1 VEKRHRILLI
11 IALVLLPVLAYLHLT
26 IGQIQLSSADFY
38 NAIFNYNDSETGQ
51 LLVREFRFPR
61 LVMAIVAGSSLA
73 IAGMLMQTL
82 FNNPLAGPY
91 VLGINSGASL
101 AVALGTLSG
110 ISFFSSNFG
119 LIGLA
124 LIGALVF
131 GFIVL
136 GFSLFVRNSLSLLL
150 VGIMI
155 GSFTSAITSLL
166 QTISSA
172 DSLKVFTIWG
182 MGSLQQVE
190 LSQLGIISFFFIL
203 GLFFSFFLIKPL
215 NALVL
220 GENASLLLGVP
231 VKNLRVIIIVITALL
246 AGLVTAFCG
255 PIAFV
260 GLAIPNLCK
269 MLFKTQ
275 QHLVLLLGNILLGA
289 LFLISCDILVQGLE
303 PFILVPINVITSIVG
318 APFVIFIILKRLA

>member
-1 VEKRHRILLI
+1 LEKRHRILLI
-11 IALVLLPVLAYLHLT
+11 IALVLLPVLAYFHLS
-26 IGQIQLSSADFY
+26 IGQIQLSSDDFY
-38 NAIFNYNDSETGQ
+38 NAIFSYNDHETGQ
-51 LLVREFRFPR
+51 LLVREFRLPR
-61 LVMAIVAGSSLA
+61 LIMAIVAGSSLA

-110 ISFFSSNFG
+110 ISFFSSNIG

-155 GSFTSAITSLL
+155 GSFTSSITSLL

-190 LSQLGIISFFFIL
+190 MSQIGIIIAFFIL
-203 GLFFSFFLIKPL
+203 GIFLSLFLIKPL

-220 GENASLLLGVP
+220 GENASLLLGIP
-231 VKNLRVIIIVITALL
+231 VKNLRIIIIVITALL

-269 MLFKTQ
+269 LLFKTQ
-275 QHLVLLLGNILLGA
+275 QHLVLLLGNVLLGA

-303 PFILVPINVITSIVG
+303 PYILVPINVITSIVG
-318 APFVIFIILKRLA
+318 APFVIFIILKRMA

>member
-1 VEKRHRILLI
+1 MEKRHRILLI
-11 IALVLLPVLAYLHLT
+11 IALVLLPVLAYFHLT

-38 NAIFNYNDSETGQ
+38 NAVFNYSDSETAQ
-51 LLVREFRFPR
+51 LLVREFRLPR
-61 LVMAIVAGSSLA
+61 LIMAIVAGSSLA

-91 VLGINSGASL
+91 ILGINSGASL

-110 ISFFSSNFG
+110 ISLFSSNIG

-190 LSQLGIISFFFIL
+190 LSQIGIITVFFIL
-203 GLFFSFFLIKPL
+203 GIFFSFFLIKPL

-231 VKNLRVIIIVITALL
+231 VKNLRIIIIVITALL

>member
-1 VEKRHRILLI
+1 LEKRHRILLI
-11 IALVLLPVLAYLHLT
+11 IALVLLPVAAYLHLS

-38 NAIFNYNDSETGQ
+38 NALFNYNDSETGQ

-190 LSQLGIISFFFIL
+190 LSQLGIITLFFII
-203 GLFFSFFLIKPL
+203 GLFLSFFLIKPL

-220 GENASLLLGVP
+220 GENASLLLGIP
-231 VKNLRVIIIVITALL
+231 VKNLRVIIIIITALL

>member
-1 VEKRHRILLI
+1 MEKRHRILLI
-11 IALVLLPVLAYLHLT
+11 IALVLLPVLAYFHLT

-38 NAIFNYNDSETGQ
+38 NAVFNYSDSETAQ
-51 LLVREFRFPR
+51 LLVREFRLPR
-61 LVMAIVAGSSLA
+61 LIMAIVAGSSLA

-110 ISFFSSNFG
+110 ISMFSSNIG

-190 LSQLGIISFFFIL
+190 LSQIGIITVFFIL
-203 GLFFSFFLIKPL
+203 GIFFSFFLIKPL

-231 VKNLRVIIIVITALL
+231 VKNLRIIIIVITALL

>member
-1 VEKRHRILLI
+1 LEKRHRILLI
-11 IALVLLPVLAYLHLT
+11 IALVLLPVLAYIHLT
-26 IGQIQLSSADFY
+26 IGQIQLTSSDFY
-38 NAIFNYNDSETGQ
+38 NAFFNYSDTETGQ

-110 ISFFSSNFG
+110 ISFFSSNIG

-190 LSQLGIISFFFIL
+190 LSQLGIISVFFIL

-269 MLFKTQ
+269 LLFKTQ

-303 PFILVPINVITSIVG
+303 PFILVPVNVITSIVG

>member
-1 VEKRHRILLI
+1 MEKRHRILLI
-11 IALVLLPVLAYLHLT
+11 IALVLLPVLAYFHLT

-38 NAIFNYNDSETGQ
+38 NAVFNYSDSETAQ
-51 LLVREFRFPR
+51 LLVREFRLPR
-61 LVMAIVAGSSLA
+61 LIMAIVAGSSLA

-110 ISFFSSNFG
+110 ISMFSSNIG

-182 MGSLQQVE
+182 IGSLQQVE
-190 LSQLGIISFFFIL
+190 LSQIGIITVFFIL
-203 GLFFSFFLIKPL
+203 GIFFSFFLIKPL

-231 VKNLRVIIIVITALL
+231 VKNLRIIIIVITALL

>member
-1 VEKRHRILLI
+1 MEKRHRILLI
-11 IALVLLPVLAYLHLT
+11 IALVLLPVAAYLHLS

-38 NAIFNYNDSETGQ
+38 NALFNYNDSETGQ

-110 ISFFSSNFG
+110 INFFSSNFG

-190 LSQLGIISFFFIL
+190 LSQLGIITLFFII
-203 GLFFSFFLIKPL
+203 GLFLSFFLIKPL

-220 GENASLLLGVP
+220 GENASLLLGIP
-231 VKNLRVIIIVITALL
+231 VKNLRVIIIIITALL

>member
-1 VEKRHRILLI
+1 MEKRHRILLI
-11 IALVLLPVLAYLHLT
+11 IALVLLPVLAYFHLT

-38 NAIFNYNDSETGQ
+38 NAFFNYSDSETGQ
-51 LLVREFRFPR
+51 LLVREFRLPR
-61 LVMAIVAGSSLA
+61 LIMAIVAGSSLA

-91 VLGINSGASL
+91 ILGINSGASL

-110 ISFFSSNFG
+110 ISLFSSNIG

-190 LSQLGIISFFFIL
+190 LSQLGIITVFFIL
-203 GLFFSFFLIKPL
+203 GIFFSFFLIKPL

-231 VKNLRVIIIVITALL
+231 VKNLRIIIIVITALL

-303 PFILVPINVITSIVG
+303 PLILVPINVIISIVG

>member
-1 VEKRHRILLI
+1 LEKRHRILLI
-11 IALVLLPVLAYLHLT
+11 ITLVLLPFLAYLHLT
-26 IGQIQLSSADFY
+26 IGQIQLTSSDFY
-38 NAIFNYNDSETGQ
+38 NAIFNYTDTETGQ
-51 LLVREFRFPR
+51 LLVREFRLPR
-61 LVMAIVAGSSLA
+61 LIMAIVAGSSLA

-110 ISFFSSNFG
+110 ISFFSSNIG

-190 LSQLGIISFFFIL
+190 LSQLGIISVFFIL
-203 GLFFSFFLIKPL
+203 GIFFSFFLIKPL

-231 VKNLRVIIIVITALL
+231 VKNLRIIIIVITALL

-289 LFLISCDILVQGLE
+289 LFLICCDILVQSLE

>member
-11 IALVLLPVLAYLHLT
+11 IALVLLPVLAYFHLT

-38 NAIFNYNDSETGQ
+38 NAVFNYSDSETAQ
-51 LLVREFRFPR
+51 LLVREFRLPR
-61 LVMAIVAGSSLA
+61 LIMAIVAGSSLA

-110 ISFFSSNFG
+110 ISMFSSNIG

-136 GFSLFVRNSLSLLL
+136 AFSLFVRNSLSLLL

-155 GSFTSAITSLL
+155 GSFTTAITSLL
-166 QTISSA
+166 QTMSSA

-190 LSQLGIISFFFIL
+190 LSQLGIITLFFII
-203 GLFFSFFLIKPL
+203 GLFLSFFLIKPL

-231 VKNLRVIIIVITALL
+231 VKNLRIIIIVITALL

-269 MLFKTQ
+269 LLFKTQ
-275 QHLVLLLGNILLGA
+275 QHLVLLLGNMLLGA

>member
-1 VEKRHRILLI
+1 MEKRHRILLI

-38 NAIFNYNDSETGQ
+38 NAVFNYSDSETGQ
-51 LLVREFRFPR
+51 LLIREFRFPR

-110 ISFFSSNFG
+110 ISFFSSNIG

-124 LIGALVF
+124 LMGALVF

-190 LSQLGIISFFFIL
+190 LSQLGIISLFFIL
-203 GLFFSFFLIKPL
+203 ALFFSFFLIKPL

-220 GENASLLLGVP
+220 GENACLLLGVP

>member
-1 VEKRHRILLI
+1 MEKRHRILLI
-11 IALVLLPVLAYLHLT
+11 IALVLLPVAAYLHLS

-38 NAIFNYNDSETGQ
+38 NALFNYNDSETGQ

-190 LSQLGIISFFFIL
+190 LSQLGIITLFFII
-203 GLFFSFFLIKPL
+203 GLFLSFFLIKPL

-220 GENASLLLGVP
+220 GENASLLLGIP
-231 VKNLRVIIIVITALL
+231 VKNLRVIIIIITALL

>member
-1 VEKRHRILLI
+1 MEKRHRILLI

>member
-1 VEKRHRILLI
+1 MEKRHRILLI
-11 IALVLLPVLAYLHLT
+11 ITLVLLPFLAYLHLT
-26 IGQIQLSSADFY
+26 IGQIQLTSSDFY
-38 NAIFNYNDSETGQ
+38 NAIFNYTDTETGQ
-51 LLVREFRFPR
+51 LLVREFRLPR
-61 LVMAIVAGSSLA
+61 LIMAIVAGSSLA

-110 ISFFSSNFG
+110 ISFFSSNIG

-190 LSQLGIISFFFIL
+190 LSQLGIISVFFIL
-203 GLFFSFFLIKPL
+203 GIFFSFFLIKPL

-231 VKNLRVIIIVITALL
+231 VKNLRIIIIVITALL

-289 LFLISCDILVQGLE
+289 LFLISCDILVQSLE

>member
-1 VEKRHRILLI
+1 MEKRHRILLI
-11 IALVLLPVLAYLHLT
+11 IALVLLPVLAYFHLT

-38 NAIFNYNDSETGQ
+38 NAFFNYSDTETGQ

-190 LSQLGIISFFFIL
+190 LSQLGIISLFFIL

-269 MLFKTQ
+269 LLFKTQ

>member
-26 IGQIQLSSADFY
+26 IGQIQLTSSDFY
-38 NAIFNYNDSETGQ
+38 NAIFNYTDTETGQ

-61 LVMAIVAGSSLA
+61 LIMAIVAGSSLA

-110 ISFFSSNFG
+110 ISFFSSNIG

-124 LIGALVF
+124 LTGALVF

-190 LSQLGIISFFFIL
+190 LSQLGIISLFFIL

-275 QHLVLLLGNILLGA
+275 QHLVLMLGNILLGA

>member
-11 IALVLLPVLAYLHLT
+11 IALVLLPVLAYFHLT

-38 NAIFNYNDSETGQ
+38 NAFFNYSDTETGQ

-190 LSQLGIISFFFIL
+190 LSQLGIISLFFIL

-269 MLFKTQ
+269 LLFKTQ

>member
-1 VEKRHRILLI
+1 MEKRHRILLI
-11 IALVLLPVLAYLHLT
+11 IALVLLPVLAYFHLT

-38 NAIFNYNDSETGQ
+38 NAVFNYSDSETAQ
-51 LLVREFRFPR
+51 LLVREFRLPR
-61 LVMAIVAGSSLA
+61 LIMAIVAGSSLA

-110 ISFFSSNFG
+110 ISMFSSNIG

-136 GFSLFVRNSLSLLL
+136 AFSLFVRNSLSLLL

-155 GSFTSAITSLL
+155 GSFTTAITSLL
-166 QTISSA
+166 QTMSSA

-190 LSQLGIISFFFIL
+190 LSQLGIITLFFII
-203 GLFFSFFLIKPL
+203 GLFLSFFLIKPL

-231 VKNLRVIIIVITALL
+231 VKNLRIIIIVITALL

-269 MLFKTQ
+269 LLFKTQ
-275 QHLVLLLGNILLGA
+275 QHLVLLLGNMLLGA

>member
-1 VEKRHRILLI
+1 MEKRHRILLI
-11 IALVLLPVLAYLHLT
+11 IALVLLPVLAYFHLT
-26 IGQIQLSSADFY
+26 VGQIQLSSADFY
-38 NAIFNYNDSETGQ
+38 NAVFNYSDSETAQ
-51 LLVREFRFPR
+51 LLVREFRLPR
-61 LVMAIVAGSSLA
+61 LIMAIVAGSSLA

-110 ISFFSSNFG
+110 ISMFSSNIG

-136 GFSLFVRNSLSLLL
+136 AFSLFVRNSLSLLL

-155 GSFTSAITSLL
+155 GSFTTAITSLL
-166 QTISSA
+166 QTMSSA

-190 LSQLGIISFFFIL
+190 LSQLGIITLFFII
-203 GLFFSFFLIKPL
+203 GLFLSFFLIKPL

-231 VKNLRVIIIVITALL
+231 VKNLRIIIIVITALL

-269 MLFKTQ
+269 LLFKTQ
-275 QHLVLLLGNILLGA
+275 QHLVLLLGNMLLGA

>member
-11 IALVLLPVLAYLHLT
+11 IALVLLPVLAYFHLT

-38 NAIFNYNDSETGQ
+38 NAVFNYSDSETAQ
-51 LLVREFRFPR
+51 LLVREFRLPR
-61 LVMAIVAGSSLA
+61 LIMAIVAGSSLA

-110 ISFFSSNFG
+110 ISMFSSNIG

-190 LSQLGIISFFFIL
+190 LSQIGIITVFFIL
-203 GLFFSFFLIKPL
+203 GIFFSFFLIKPL

-231 VKNLRVIIIVITALL
+231 VKNLRIIIIVITALL

>member
-1 VEKRHRILLI
+1 MEKRHRILLI

-26 IGQIQLSSADFY
+26 IGQIQLTSSDFY
-38 NAIFNYNDSETGQ
+38 NAFFNYSDTETGQ
-51 LLVREFRFPR
+51 LLVREFRLPR

-110 ISFFSSNFG
+110 INFFSSNFG

-124 LIGALVF
+124 LTGALVF

-190 LSQLGIISFFFIL
+190 LSQLGIISLFFIL

-269 MLFKTQ
+269 LLFKTQ

-289 LFLISCDILVQGLE
+289 LFLICCDILVQGLE

>member
-1 VEKRHRILLI
+1 MEKRHRILLI

-26 IGQIQLSSADFY
+26 IGQIQLTSSDFY
-38 NAIFNYNDSETGQ
+38 NAIFNYTDTETGQ

-61 LVMAIVAGSSLA
+61 LIMAIVAGSSLA

-110 ISFFSSNFG
+110 ISFFNSNIG

-124 LIGALVF
+124 LTGALVF

-190 LSQLGIISFFFIL
+190 LSQLGIISLFFIL

>member
-11 IALVLLPVLAYLHLT
+11 IALVLLPVLAYFHLT

-38 NAIFNYNDSETGQ
+38 NAVFNYSDSETAQ
-51 LLVREFRFPR
+51 LLVREFRLPR
-61 LVMAIVAGSSLA
+61 LIMAIVAGSSLA

-91 VLGINSGASL
+91 ILGINSGASL

-110 ISFFSSNFG
+110 ISLFSSNIG

-190 LSQLGIISFFFIL
+190 LSQIGIITVFFIL
-203 GLFFSFFLIKPL
+203 GIFFSFFLIKPL

-231 VKNLRVIIIVITALL
+231 VKNLRIIIIVITALL

>member
-1 VEKRHRILLI
+1 MEKRHRILLI

-26 IGQIQLSSADFY
+26 IGQIQLTSSDFY
-38 NAIFNYNDSETGQ
+38 NAIFNYTDTETGQ
-51 LLVREFRFPR
+51 LLVREFRLPR
-61 LVMAIVAGSSLA
+61 LVMAIIAGSSLA

-110 ISFFSSNFG
+110 ISFFSSNIG

-190 LSQLGIISFFFIL
+190 LSQLGIISLFFIL

>member
-1 VEKRHRILLI
+1 LEKRHRILLI
-11 IALVLLPVLAYLHLT
+11 IALVLLPVLGYLHLT
-26 IGQIQLSSADFY
+26 IGQIQLSADDFY
-38 NAIFNYNDSETGQ
+38 NAIFNYTDTETGQ
-51 LLVREFRFPR
+51 LLVREFRLPR
-61 LVMAIVAGSSLA
+61 LIMAIVAGSSLA

-82 FNNPLAGPY
+82 FKNPLAGPY

-110 ISFFSSNFG
+110 ISFFSSNIG

-190 LSQLGIISFFFIL
+190 LSQLGIISVFFIL
-203 GLFFSFFLIKPL
+203 GIFFSFFLIKPL

-231 VKNLRVIIIVITALL
+231 VKNLRIIIIVITALL

-269 MLFKTQ
+269 LLFKTQ
-275 QHLVLLLGNILLGA
+275 QHLVLLLGNMLLGA
-289 LFLISCDILVQGLE
+289 LSLISCDILVQGLE

>member
-38 NAIFNYNDSETGQ
+38 NAVFNYSDSETGQ
-51 LLVREFRFPR
+51 LLIREFRFPR

-110 ISFFSSNFG
+110 ISFFSSNIG

-124 LIGALVF
+124 LMGALVF

-190 LSQLGIISFFFIL
+190 LSQLGIISLFFIL
-203 GLFFSFFLIKPL
+203 ALFFSFFLIKPL

-220 GENASLLLGVP
+220 GENACLLLGVP

>member
-1 VEKRHRILLI
+1 MEKRHRILLI
-11 IALVLLPVLAYLHLT
+11 IALVLLPVLAYFHLT

-38 NAIFNYNDSETGQ
+38 NAFFNYSDSETGQ
-51 LLVREFRFPR
+51 LLVREFRLPR
-61 LVMAIVAGSSLA
+61 LIMAIVAGSSLA

-82 FNNPLAGPY
+82 FKNPLAGPY
-91 VLGINSGASL
+91 ILGINSGASI

-110 ISFFSSNFG
+110 ISMFSSNIG

-190 LSQLGIISFFFIL
+190 LSQIGIITVFFIL
-203 GLFFSFFLIKPL
+203 GIFFSFFLIKPL

-231 VKNLRVIIIVITALL
+231 VKNLRIIIIVITALL

>member
-1 VEKRHRILLI
+1 MEKRHRILLI
-11 IALVLLPVLAYLHLT
+11 IALVLLPVLAYFHLT

-38 NAIFNYNDSETGQ
+38 NAVFNYSDSETAQ
-51 LLVREFRFPR
+51 LLVREFRLPR
-61 LVMAIVAGSSLA
+61 LIMAIVAGSSLA

-91 VLGINSGASL
+91 ILGINSGASL

-110 ISFFSSNFG
+110 ISMFSSNIG

-190 LSQLGIISFFFIL
+190 LSQIGIITVFFIL
-203 GLFFSFFLIKPL
+203 GIFFSFFLIKPL

-231 VKNLRVIIIVITALL
+231 VKNLRIIIIVITALL

>member
-1 VEKRHRILLI
+1 LEKRHRILLI
-11 IALVLLPVLAYLHLT
+11 ITLVLLPFLAYLHLT
-26 IGQIQLSSADFY
+26 IGQIQLTSSDFY
-38 NAIFNYNDSETGQ
+38 NAIFNYTDTETGQ
-51 LLVREFRFPR
+51 LLVREFRLPR
-61 LVMAIVAGSSLA
+61 LIMAIVAGSSLA

-110 ISFFSSNFG
+110 ISFFSSNIG

-190 LSQLGIISFFFIL
+190 LSQLGIISVFFIL
-203 GLFFSFFLIKPL
+203 GIFFSFFLIKPL

-231 VKNLRVIIIVITALL
+231 VKNLRIIIIVITALL

-289 LFLISCDILVQGLE
+289 LFLISCDILVQSLE